1 MINVGELLCS
11 IRKRIQ
17 RTNRSG
23 KNVYKFNEMNMKT
36 LNNKEFQKHTNIL
49 IRFKGCFEKK
59 EICYIYAKKKECKYV
74 YI

>member
-49 IRFKGCFEKK
+49 IRFKGCFERNLLYICQKK
-59 EICYIYAKKKECKYV
+59 GM
-74 YI
+74 